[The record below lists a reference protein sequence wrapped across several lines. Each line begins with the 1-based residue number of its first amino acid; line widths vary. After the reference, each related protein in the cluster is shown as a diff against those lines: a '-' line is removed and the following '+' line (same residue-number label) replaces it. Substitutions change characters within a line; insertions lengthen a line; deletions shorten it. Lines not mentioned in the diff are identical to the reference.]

1 MAEFNDRMSIQR
13 ELVQMVNRGT
23 RGSEMLYGLSSNA
36 IERWLSANS
45 IERTSAISQLLKD
58 VSSKLFF
65 LAAKSQEHISEE
77 SLVMAGEIEHLK
89 SEIQHAL
96 LARVATGMNEIE
108 VA

>member
-1 MAEFNDRMSIQR
+1 MTEFNDRMSIQR
-13 ELVQMVNRGT
+13 HIVQIVNRRS

-77 SLVMAGEIEHLK
+77 YRVMAGEIENITSK
-89 SEIQHAL
+89 IQREL
-96 LARVATGMNEIE
+96 SARVAR
-108 VA
+108 

>member
-13 ELVQMVNRGT
+13 DLVQMVNRRN
-23 RGSEMLYGLSSNA
+23 RGREMLYGLSSNA

-45 IERTSAISQLLKD
+45 IERTTAISQLLKE

-77 SLVMAGEIEHLK
+77 YLVTAGEIEHLK
-89 SEIQHAL
+89 SEIQRARST
-96 LARVATGMNEIE
+96 RVATGMNEIE
-108 VA
+108 AT